1 MATPL
6 PADPL
11 PAPIPAG
18 PYPRLVED
26 DDRGALRVLPPPD
39 TEPDPDPDP
48 YWERPRLS
56 AVGTELPLAWSPAA
70 DDSDDAD
77 PAEHPPGAQRA
88 AWVLINGYLEVL
100 AGRRPAS
107 QLAGPAT
114 PAAARQLIQV
124 TPDPKRRLRLFRL
137 HVIEQLPGRAEVV
150 VLLTDLD
157 REQVFA
163 VALRLV
169 HLDGVWRCADFQ
181 DVW

>member
-11 PAPIPAG
+11 PEPIPG
-18 PYPRLVED
+18 PYPRLVPD
-26 DDRGALRVLPPPD
+26 DDRAALRVLPPPD
-39 TEPDPDPDP
+39 TEPDHDPDP
-48 YWERPRLS
+48 YWTCPRLS
-56 AVGTELPLAWSPAA
+56 AVRTALPLAWDAPV
-70 DDSDDAD
+70 DDDAAGAD
-77 PAEHPPGAQRA
+77 LGEHPPGAQRA
-88 AWVLINGYLEVL
+88 AWRLVNGYLEVL

-124 TPDPKRRLRLFRL
+124 APNPQLRLRLFRL

-157 REQVFA
+157 RGQVLA
-163 VALRLV
+163 IALRLV
-169 HLDGVWRCADFQ
+169 HADGAWRCADFQ
-181 DVW
+181 GIW